1 MKISNRV
8 LAASILAL
16 AASYACSPGDTTMQI
31 DELRDFATRYTA
43 AWCSQDPASVASFFS
58 EDGSLTVN
66 DGEPAVG
73 REAITEVARG
83 FMSAFP
89 DMVVEMDDVEID
101 GDRAIYRWMLTGT
114 NTGPGGTGNPV
125 HISGYEEWTIGA
137 DGLVA
142 SSLGHFDADEY
153 DRQLGAD
160 GDSAGGNDSVADER

>member
-1 MKISNRV
+1 MKASNRV
-8 LAASILAL
+8 LAALILAL
-16 AASYACSPGDTTMQI
+16 AGSYACSPGDTTMEI

-58 EDGSLTVN
+58 EGGSLTVN

-83 FMSAFP
+83 FMTAFP
-89 DMVVEMDDVEID
+89 DMVVEMDDIAAEGD
-101 GDRAIYRWMLTGT
+101 GAIYRWTLTGT

-142 SSLGHFDADEY
+142 SSQGHFDADEY
-153 DRQLGAD
+153 QRQLAGDGSAEGEDDPEAD
-160 GDSAGGNDSVADER
+160 DR